1 MNAAILGC
9 GYVGR
14 AVASAWQEN
23 SDLNVTVTTT
33 TAEKIPQLEAIAD
46 RAIVWKSPDREG
58 LKSILR
64 NCNTVLLSIGARYAS
79 YADTYLQAAESL
91 TSILAEMP
99 HIKQVIYTGS
109 YAVYGDRQ
117 GEEVV
122 ESSPLMP
129 ATENGEALAKTEQ
142 VLLSAMTENCRVCLF
157 RLGGIY
163 GPDRELVK
171 IFSRAAGTT
180 RAGTGNEITN
190 WIHLDDI
197 VGAIEFAR
205 QHQLSGIYNLVDGA
219 HLTGRELLD
228 RIMDKHNLPRVTWDA
243 SQPSLRAYNAKVS
256 DRKLAQAGYQLKY
269 PDLCDRDV

>member
-1 MNAAILGC
+1 MNIAIVGC

-14 AVASAWQEN
+14 AVASAWQPN
-23 SDLNVTVTTT
+23 SHLNVTVTTT

-46 RAIVWKSPDREG
+46 RAIVWKSPDRDG

-64 NCNTVLLSIGARYAS
+64 DRDTVLLSIGARYVP
-79 YADTYLQAAESL
+79 YAETYLQTAEIL
-91 TSILAEMP
+91 TSVLAETP
-99 HIKQVIYTGS
+99 RIKQVIYTGS

-117 GEEVV
+117 GKSVV

-129 ATENGEALAKTEQ
+129 ANENGEILVKTEQ

-180 RAGTGNEITN
+180 RAGTGDEITN
-190 WIHLDDI
+190 WIHLEDI

-205 QHQLSGIYNLVDGA
+205 QQQLSGIYNLVDGA

-228 RIMDKHNLPRVTWDA
+228 RIMDKHHLPRVTWDA

-256 DRKLAQAGYQLKY
+256 DRKLTQAGYQFMY
-269 PDLCDRDV
+269 PNLCDRDV

>member
-1 MNAAILGC
+1 MNVAILGC
-9 GYVGR
+9 GYVGC
-14 AVASAWQEN
+14 AVAKLWQSN

-33 TAEKIPQLEAIAD
+33 TAEKVPQLEAIAD
-46 RAIVWKSPDREG
+46 RVEVWKSPDRDK

-64 NCNTVLLSIGARYAS
+64 DTILLSIGARYAP
-79 YADTYLQAAESL
+79 YAETYLQTAEVL
-91 TSILAEMP
+91 ASIVAEMP

-129 ATENGEALAKTEQ
+129 ANENGEMLAKTEQ

-180 RAGTGNEITN
+180 RAGTGDEITN

-205 QHQLSGIYNLVDGA
+205 LHQLSGIYNLVDGA
-219 HLTGRELLD
+219 HFTGRELLD
-228 RIMDKHNLPRVTWDA
+228 RIMDKHNLPRVMWAA

-256 DRKLAQAGYQLKY
+256 DRKLTQAGYQLIY